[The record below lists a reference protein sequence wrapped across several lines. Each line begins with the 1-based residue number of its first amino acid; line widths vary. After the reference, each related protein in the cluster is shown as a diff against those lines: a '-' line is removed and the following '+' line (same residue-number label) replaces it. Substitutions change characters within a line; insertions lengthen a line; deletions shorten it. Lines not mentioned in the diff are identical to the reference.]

1 MDLLHHSI
9 YHSRLQ
15 LRRCGR
21 GEGWAHSCY
30 HGNICSG
37 KSVSTEGLSSG
48 EQLVGNALGT
58 NTDFHLRTIWNGN
71 WTLVSYH
78 TIAQGLRRLTMLLL
92 LYFVGLTQHNLSV
105 PLTTAPSHTPSHT
118 SITHCSSFM
127 VLLHAHHAPPSQP
140 NTDNI
145 WESEVGSNTSN
156 LRSQE
161 TGIIE
166 AGGHFTSPHPSF
178 EDAAR
183 LPLPTATPTPVAL
196 LLFA

>member
-58 NTDFHLRTIWNGN
+58 HTDFHLRTIWNGN
-71 WTLVSYH
+71 WTPVSYH
-78 TIAQGLRRLTMLLL
+78 TIAQGLRRLTMPLL

-105 PLTTAPSHTPSHT
+105 HTHYSLPLLTHQSLTAPVLWSSCTLTTLPPPNPTLTT
-118 SITHCSSFM
+118 S
-127 VLLHAHHAPPSQP
+127 
-140 NTDNI
+140 
-145 WESEVGSNTSN
+145 GSRK
-156 LRSQE
+156 LV
-161 TGIIE
+161 
-166 AGGHFTSPHPSF
+166 
-178 EDAAR
+178 
-183 LPLPTATPTPVAL
+183 ATPPT
-196 LLFA
+196 